1 MATLTI
7 RNLPEDTKR
16 ALKERAA
23 RHDRSME
30 AEVREILYEAVASQ
44 GGNIGRQLLDAMAP
58 VRALGGVEL
67 DIPPRDVTQP
77 VEFA

>member
-7 RNLPEDTKR
+7 RNLPDETRR

-23 RHDRSME
+23 RNDRSME
-30 AEVREILYEAVASQ
+30 AEVREILQGAVASK
-44 GGNIGRQLLDAMAP
+44 GVNVGLQLLDAMAQ

-67 DIPPRDVTQP
+67 DIPPREVTPP
-77 VEFA
+77 VTFD